1 MVKEFDD
8 ITNILNELDKSLA
21 EGDVPEGLITEILYL
36 RLPDLKLSDEQKSSL
51 NEKLKA
57 ALKKTELS
65 EDLSDSLKTDFPDLY
80 AALETAEEIN
90 EVADNAPADDK
101 SDKPDENERAPQA
114 TDKRAQCIETIKQN
128 ILKPEQA
135 PSNSATTLYL
145 YMLNK
150 QIDMKNALDDQ
161 KEIVAAA
168 IKKIADT
175 QPESPRLRLAY
186 NLMMGT
192 KTEIRNNE
200 ELKAAIAR
208 DFPSLAATTKA
219 PKETAETKKTQ
230 SPPTSNVSV
239 DTNATRTKR
248 ITALASATSD
258 NIFEHLNNLRNIK
271 LSNAPEDQKEI
282 VAAAIKKVLEIQSTT
297 KNTISHEKL
306 KGIVTIYN
314 ALGKT
319 KVTDSTKLE
328 SAIHSDF
335 PSLTPAPKD
344 DKHNDESE
352 VNELNNVL
360 SQVAET
366 TNTPS
371 NMDNIVKP
379 DDTSHVNNSDSANED
394 VTEQTSAPTS
404 VTNNNDGIAKFLRAE
419 HISQIKQKI
428 LGEDEVYRNF
438 ATFLINHCLEDE
450 KTKMNEASD
459 DEKKVVAEAIQK
471 VLIKHPKAQISR
483 SGYSAMMGIPE
494 PKNNRELLYA
504 ISRDFPSDSA
514 TSNTAE
520 PNQTDTTTKLNDNL
534 SGTKSSTDDVL
545 PKGATDMS
553 NDKKEDTSVYEDLR
567 NLLINADRINPEEL
581 KRGITAAINAVIS
594 NPQLSD
600 YEYNIIRDAVTKHAN
615 LLKEIAQNLSKE
627 DRSAFKQA
635 LNNHTIKDQTIDVS
649 SYNTALATIST
660 LAGQDELPEG
670 DIDALQ
676 NAIAVIG
683 SQNINTP
690 ELLNTL
696 KSINDKFPK
705 EFKQACQAQFAEDK
719 LPTKDFTSLYKDV
732 TNEDFPVSAIP
743 TQEDANELNA
753 TLRNVAETLQKEED
767 ERARAAIEKE
777 KEKEK
782 EQERQAKIRAEREE
796 EERKARLEADFTR
809 AWNATSASDYV
820 IKFLSDE
827 ADYLKNKYED
837 DQINKLQS
845 LTEDDLSFLNTGPN
859 NPQEKIA
866 LFMNLLED
874 KKIFT
879 TEQCNNYE
887 YSKALTDAVYRGILV
902 ATEKATPRWA
912 HISRLSADP
921 NVVIPSG
928 IEPDKIANFSFKNY
942 LNDNFEKNSI
952 LVSFMSTEQLK
963 ELQDITKKINNS
975 EDLQDLQSLFKTK
988 MAQSK
993 LTFSRASQDAVLD
1006 IARRAEELHKHK
1018 IELKKQRQAEEAKRQ
1033 AEENRFL
1040 YSLSAADYIMRCLT
1054 DNKDLKDALNLTDT
1068 QRNTVI
1074 DTAFDVGVA
1083 RSLTT
1088 TSTDFSED
1096 FIEKLKEKD
1105 PSLTDEQLGKLTD
1118 LAKRANEVE
1127 KRVLKEEA
1135 EAEAKNNE
1143 YRNLSDK
1150 LYKSTNFKEYLASIE
1165 PLLGAEALKN
1175 AMALEQPTAP
1185 AGAEYNACAK
1195 ALDNPDW
1202 LIALKMY
1209 HPDLKDTDDSL
1220 LDYQKDWMN
1229 LSDKPLPEDRKTTWQ
1244 KLTQKNKTDDK
1255 KLSKD
1260 ASEEKDRIEKDINGI
1275 IKARLRTLD
1284 TADITPEN
1292 AYAWLYLAQD
1302 KALDTALKDQIK
1314 RRVGEA
1320 LYNYDQEHFG
1330 DKNDVDLLA
1339 NYNTATKEIEAF
1351 IKDSEKAESII
1362 GKYYFTNDKNGALS
1376 AKKERQI
1383 KESVL
1388 EVAAELVA
1396 EDFAKNPL
1404 TGTNKEK
1411 ADAIEKALKNKVAM
1425 LTCGQKRLTETQ
1437 AIASMAANMCT
1448 AETFKDRIKTKF
1460 KSSTLYNNVNSR
1472 LTALDKKLTKRYGKK
1487 YITAKKV
1494 CKFAAKTGWNVTKGV
1509 TMFAV
1514 ANAVLPGVGPATL
1527 IAYNTAKQWK
1537 SVKAQLSDPSISKAQ
1552 KAAILLGSGT
1562 VAALSIV
1569 TAASGLAPDQF
1580 GINTNNISNAMSTL
1594 TGRIARVGAITL
1606 GNTLP
1611 NMVKGLGL
1619 RIKTKTLEKRIKDK
1633 SQKLKADAKNAKLQ
1647 KEMKELLEAYQSL
1660 QKQKAQNK
1668 QEMIEKAASAALGGG
1683 LGTMFGSSI
1692 QNLVNGA
1699 IHAGTT
1705 TVASAVNDVVPET
1718 EPAPAPA
1725 AKPEIKAEPV
1735 DTLQDEAK
1743 TDSIKPTQFSA
1754 TEEAQSDTTDIK
1766 QSLADKVAAA
1776 QRAEAGDT
1784 TQTSA
1789 PTQASNE
1796 TETKSETESKA
1807 ETKAETKAEEKS
1819 EAKAEAKAETEN
1831 KQPEAKVAEQHAKN
1845 LEAAKVESTSGHGNL
1860 SAYQDTIRHLTN
1872 LGDSRFEDINAT
1884 AQQLAEHFGDKS
1896 NMALIASLMDPKDV
1910 YEALGFNGTDTPL
1923 TSHEMINYLAN
1934 HDLTPEQ
1941 QTNLNHVLED
1951 KFGNWYSNAETHGV
1965 APTSHTGDNNDNNTN
1980 QGNTG
1985 AKEAAEGG
1993 KTNATAE
2000 ATAKAAATAAAT
2012 AAADQAA
2019 ATTKAGAEQTTG
2031 AEFHK
2036 MDVAPTGDK
2045 TVDTLNAKYA
2055 VTNGLEGG
2063 AKISMKFEKLSE
2075 ADAALLG
2082 QRHDD
2087 SQPAQQQQQHQQQE
2101 QHPKGHATVEHRQTA
2116 HQQAQQRDDI
2126 PVEAAI
2132 PLVYGSA
2139 EWAVQQGYVIDWDLT
2154 RGLNHG
2160 GTINHGGLLS
2170 NHGYAAVYFNPHD
2183 PNDVLLIPN
2192 DPIADRDLV
2201 KFESRQVLR
2210 TLQNA
2215 NNGHGAG
2222 PYERSNNPF
2231 GLLTTVLRGSGHIS
2245 TATSTEAKIMSRV
2258 AMGAAVLDGVHSILG
2273 HHHHK
2278 G

>member
-1 MVKEFDD
+1 MVKEFDEFNEYRDQDTIKDVVNEINAIESPYQIDEMLIRIQEWGNLSQTEAEQYKKALTDALERLYGIKETDRPEIKERKQRYLDKYLED
-8 ITNILNELDKSLA
+8 ITDTCIPAQSETSTLNDDTTEHLLDDADTSSQ
-21 EGDVPEGLITEILYL
+21 EESSSEITENN
-36 RLPDLKLSDEQKSSL
+36 P
-51 NEKLKA
+51 
-57 ALKKTELS
+57 
-65 EDLSDSLKTDFPDLY
+65 PV
-80 AALETAEEIN
+80 AEE
-90 EVADNAPADDK
+90 PAK
-101 SDKPDENERAPQA
+101 QEEQQPTPPQEN
-114 TDKRAQCIETIKQN
+114 DKRAQCLETIKQT
-128 ILKPEQA
+128 ILEA
-135 PSNSATTLYL
+135 EEIPSNSIDKLYL

-150 QIDMKNALDDQ
+150 QIDMKNAPDDQ

-175 QPESPRLRLAY
+175 QPKSPKLRKAY
-186 NLMMGT
+186 TFMMGT

-208 DFPSLAATTKA
+208 DFPSL
-219 PKETAETKKTQ
+219 
-230 SPPTSNVSV
+230 
-239 DTNATRTKR
+239 
-248 ITALASATSD
+248 
-258 NIFEHLNNLRNIK
+258 
-271 LSNAPEDQKEI
+271 
-282 VAAAIKKVLEIQSTT
+282 
-297 KNTISHEKL
+297 
-306 KGIVTIYN
+306 
-314 ALGKT
+314 
-319 KVTDSTKLE
+319 
-328 SAIHSDF
+328 
-335 PSLTPAPKD
+335 TPAPKD
-344 DKHNDESE
+344 DKQNDESE

-371 NMDNIVKP
+371 NLDNIVKP

-404 VTNNNDGIAKFLRAE
+404 VTNNNDGIAKFLRAN
-419 HISQIKQKI
+419 HISQIKQEI
-428 LGEDEVYRNF
+428 LDEDEVYRDF

-450 KTKMNEASD
+450 KIKMNEASD

-520 PNQTDTTTKLNDNL
+520 PNQTDTTTKLDDNL

-545 PKGATDMS
+545 PKGATDMN

-567 NLLINADRINPEEL
+567 NLLINADRINPEDL

-600 YEYNIIRDAVTKHAN
+600 YEYNIIRDAITKHAD

-627 DRSAFKQA
+627 DRSAFQQA
-635 LNNHTIKDQTIDVS
+635 LNNHTIKDQTIDAS
-649 SYNTALATIST
+649 SYSTALATIST
-660 LAGQDELPEG
+660 LAGQDKLSKG
-670 DIDALQ
+670 DIHALQ

-683 SQNINTP
+683 SQNINTT

-719 LPTKDFTSLYKDV
+719 LPTKDFTSLYKEV

-753 TLRNVAETLQKEED
+753 ILRNVADTLQKEED
-767 ERARAAIEKE
+767 ERTRAAIEQ
-777 KEKEK
+777 EK
-782 EQERQAKIRAEREE
+782 EQERQARIRAEKEE
-796 EERKARLEADFTR
+796 EEKQAHLEADFTR

-820 IKFLSDE
+820 IEFLSDE
-827 ADYLKNKYED
+827 ADYLKNTHKYSD
-837 DQINKLQS
+837 DQINKLK
-845 LTEDDLSFLNTGPN
+845 LLKKNDLSFLDTRSN
-859 NPQEKIA
+859 NPQEEIA
-866 LFMNLLED
+866 NFMELL
-874 KKIFT
+874 KKKEIFT

-902 ATEKATPRWA
+902 ATEKESSRWA
-912 HISRLSADP
+912 HISHLSADP
-921 NVVIPSG
+921 NVVILSG
-928 IEPDKIANFSFKNY
+928 IEPEDIPSFSAHDYIQDNINNNIIIKTYVPEEQRQELLKINDEIARKREAGLSGDDILDQFLVEMANPKRS
-942 LNDNFEKNSI
+942 
-952 LVSFMSTEQLK
+952 VSFSPATINAVS
-963 ELQDITKKINNS
+963 DII
-975 EDLQDLQSLFKTK
+975 Q
-988 MAQSK
+988 
-993 LTFSRASQDAVLD
+993 
-1006 IARRAEELHKHK
+1006 RAEELDKHR
-1018 IELKKQRQAEEAKRQ
+1018 IELEKQQQAPTTTLDDTLDTEITPP
-1033 AEENRFL
+1033 
-1040 YSLSAADYIMRCLT
+1040 SATGPTPEPEPEPEPITIIIPDPI
-1054 DNKDLKDALNLTDT
+1054 
-1068 QRNTVI
+1068 I
-1074 DTAFDVGVA
+1074 DTPTEDEYVA
-1083 RSLTT
+1083 
-1088 TSTDFSED
+1088 
-1096 FIEKLKEKD
+1096 
-1105 PSLTDEQLGKLTD
+1105 
-1118 LAKRANEVE
+1118 
-1127 KRVLKEEA
+1127 
-1135 EAEAKNNE
+1135 
-1143 YRNLSDK
+1143 LSDE
-1150 LYKSTNFKEYLASIE
+1150 LYKSTTADEYIASIE
-1165 PLLGAEALKN
+1165 PLLDAESLKSAIALQEP
-1175 AMALEQPTAP
+1175 MARDAQYDT
-1185 AGAEYNACAK
+1185 CAK

-1202 LIALKMY
+1202 LIALKETY
-1209 HPDLKDTDDSL
+1209 E
-1220 LDYQKDWMN
+1220 KDWMS
-1229 LSDKPLPEDRKTTWQ
+1229 LSDEPLPEDRKNAWQ
-1244 KLTQKNKTDDK
+1244 KLTQKNKTDDPELSDDALAEK
-1255 KLSKD
+1255 K
-1260 ASEEKDRIEKDINGI
+1260 RIRDDINGI
-1275 IKARLRTLD
+1275 IKARLSTLKPD
-1284 TADITPEN
+1284 DITSEN
-1292 AYAWLYLAQD
+1292 AYAWLYLAAGTD
-1302 KALDTALKDQIK
+1302 LEDKINLMVGKALYT
-1314 RRVGEA
+1314 
-1320 LYNYDQEHFG
+1320 YDQEHFG
-1330 DKNDVDLLA
+1330 NKNSDALAA
-1339 NYNTATKEIEAF
+1339 NYETATKELQSYIQNPANAHNIMGE
-1351 IKDSEKAESII
+1351 
-1362 GKYYFTNDKNGALS
+1362 YYFTDEKDNSVS
-1376 AKKERQI
+1376 AKKEKQI
-1383 KESVL
+1383 KESIL
-1388 EVAAELVA
+1388 ELAAELVA

-1404 TGTNKEK
+1404 TGTNKQK
-1411 ADAIEKALKNKVAM
+1411 ADAIENALKDKVAQ

-1437 AIASMAANMCT
+1437 AIAGLGVHMSN
-1448 AETFKDRIKTKF
+1448 AETFKNRIKTKF

-1472 LTALDKKLTKRYGKK
+1472 LTKLDEKLTKRYGKK
-1487 YITAKKV
+1487 YIMAKKV
-1494 CKFAAKTGWNVTKGV
+1494 SKFVAKTGWNVTKGV
-1509 TMFAV
+1509 AMFSV
-1514 ANAVLPGVGPATL
+1514 ANIVAPGVGPAAL
-1527 IAYNTAKQWK
+1527 IAYNTRKQWK
-1537 SVKAQLSDPSISKAQ
+1537 SVKAQLSDPSISKGQ

-1562 VAALSIV
+1562 VAALSVV
-1569 TAASGLAPDQF
+1569 TAASGLASAMNQLGLDTPETIQSI
-1580 GINTNNISNAMSTL
+1580 GNAMSTI

-1611 NMVKGLGL
+1611 NMVKKYGLH
-1619 RIKTKTLEKRIKDK
+1619 RKEKTLLKRIKEK
-1633 SQKLKADAKNAKLQ
+1633 SQELKADAENKTKQ
-1647 KEMKELLEAYQSL
+1647 DEMQELLKQYQNL
-1660 QKQKAQNK
+1660 LKQKAQNK
-1668 QEMIEKAASAALGGG
+1668 QEMIEKAASAALG
-1683 LGTMFGSSI
+1683 SI
-1692 QNLVNGA
+1692 IGIGA
-1699 IHAGTT
+1699 GEKINNMVSDFIHTAP
-1705 TVASAVNDVVPET
+1705 AAEPEIKA

-1725 AKPEIKAEPV
+1725 AEPEIKAESV
-1735 DTLQDEAK
+1735 DTLKTEAVAD
-1743 TDSIKPTQFSA
+1743 TLSQTQVADSTTVAQQFSA
-1754 TEEAQSDTTDIK
+1754 TQEQTD
-1766 QSLADKVAAA
+1766 SVATSSELADKVAAA
-1776 QRAEAGDT
+1776 QRAEVGDT

-1845 LEAAKVESTSGHGNL
+1845 FEAAKVEGTSGHGNM
-1860 SAYQDTIRHLTN
+1860 SAHNDTIRHLTN
-1872 LGDSRFEDINAT
+1872 LGDSRFEDVNAT
-1884 AQQLAEHFGDKS
+1884 AQNLSEHLGDKT
-1896 NMALIASLMDPKDV
+1896 NIAVIACRMAPTDV
-1910 YEALGFNGTDTPL
+1910 CQALGLTDTPA
-1923 TSHEMINYLAN
+1923 TTYAMIDHLAN

-1941 QTNLNHVLED
+1941 QQNLNNMLQE

-2000 ATAKAAATAAAT
+2000 ASAKAAATAAAT

-2019 ATTKAGAEQTTG
+2019 ATPKAGAGQAAGTEL
-2031 AEFHK
+2031 HK

-2055 VTNGLEGG
+2055 VTNGLEGD
-2063 AKISMKFEKLSE
+2063 AKVSMKFEKLSE

-2087 SQPAQQQQQHQQQE
+2087 SQPAQQHQQQE

-2116 HQQAQQRDDI
+2116 HQQAQHRDDI

-2160 GTINHGGLLS
+2160 GTINHGGLPS
-2170 NHGYAAVYFNPHD
+2170 NHGYAAVYFNPLD